1 MKKRR
6 RTKREH
12 LDAAVHDLVQ
22 RLVNVY
28 RDRIVS
34 IEQPNAGEA
43 SALLTRAQAALARG
57 DYRAALD
64 LVRAVDVIID

>member
-1 MKKRR
+1 MRKRK

-22 RLVNVY
+22 RLINVY

-34 IEQPNAGEA
+34 SEQDNAGEA
-43 SALLTRAQAALARG
+43 LALLTRAQTALSRG
-57 DYRAALD
+57 DYNTALD